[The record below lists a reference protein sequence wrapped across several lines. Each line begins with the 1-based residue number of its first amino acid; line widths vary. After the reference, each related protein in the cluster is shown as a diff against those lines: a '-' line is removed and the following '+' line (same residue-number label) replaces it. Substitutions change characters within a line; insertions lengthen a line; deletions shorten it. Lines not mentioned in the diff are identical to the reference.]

1 MTFAEMLR
9 GSPLNQQRMADDNAM
24 NLAGMLARGRAGT
37 VQQEPNMVERGLSN
51 AKRSFYGDKNLY
63 GNDPINPSV
72 LDSQYVSPEMAE
84 GAVLDFV
91 GGPMTFAGMLKAG
104 KSAGLI
110 KPKWKSPESEVFDMS
125 GLDDP
130 SRFPDVAQESIERY
144 KPARGV
150 PEDVKKAMGSANK
163 KRIGGLLESGLDK
176 GGLGWYNLRPLK
188 DEYIAKFGEQEG
200 AGRFNR
206 FAELVAGTSPRSN
219 VKANIKRAS
228 MFQKM
233 MEEGIDPGTALNTS
247 EVGEG
252 FRMPSGYG
260 HLAHKNHRGILS
272 DMLSEHGISGPK
284 KYGRPK
290 ITTFAENLKGNLAGA
305 TVDTHNKKALT
316 LPYDLKETV
325 RDTEYGFLEDINK
338 DMAKRYGIAPAQ
350 AQSSIWAGANE
361 ITGVDD
367 ARPFMQLMDEAVM
380 RTAKELDVSPQE
392 ARDRFLGGKTALYGV
407 GAGFL
412 APQLLGQD
420 R

>member
-1 MTFAEMLR
+1 
-9 GSPLNQQRMADDNAM
+9 M
-24 NLAGMLARGRAGT
+24 NLADFLRQSPMAQQRQANDSSFNRDADLAKMSQSYGS
-37 VQQEPNMVERGLSN
+37 VQAPFIDRLLTGQVPMYTGNPNDVLADSLILGDEFNRQRD
-51 AKRSFYGDKNLY
+51 AKQAELVMNLM
-63 GNDPINPSV
+63 PV
-72 LDSQYVSPEMAE
+72 
-84 GAVLDFV
+84 
-91 GGPMTFAGMLKAG
+91 AGMLKAG

-130 SRFPDVAQESIERY
+130 SRFPDVVQESIERY

-163 KRIGGLLESGLDK
+163 KRIGGLLESGIDK
-176 GGLGWYNLRPLK
+176 GGLGWYNLRPLR

-200 AGRFNR
+200 AKRFNR

-247 EVGEG
+247 EVGKG

-316 LPYDLKETV
+316 LPYNLKETV

-407 GAGFL
+407 GGTGFL
-412 APQLLGQD
+412 ASQLLGQD